1 VEIVPASHD
10 LFARGCAMFG
20 ERPDKEWSLTDCLS
34 FAVMRE
40 RQIESVLTG
49 DHHFVQAGFQVLMRL

>member
-1 VEIVPASHD
+1 
-10 LFARGCAMFG
+10 MFG